1 MGWRNGC
8 LWLRENAVAGSSVG
22 EQFHGPQ
29 WRAGDGKV
37 GKAACVPS
45 SNALMMFEETGFL
58 C

>member
-1 MGWRNGC
+1 MEEG
-8 LWLRENAVAGSSVG
+8 LFVAQG
-22 EQFHGPQ
+22 ECCGRLFSGGAAARPR
-29 WRAGDGKV
+29 WWAGDGKV